1 MKNKV
6 LILIGTFFIFAF
18 ACEKYPFDSPKIDS
32 FTIEPA
38 GDVMVGETVT
48 FTVEGTG
55 MFVIYTGD
63 YDPVK
68 NEGHM
73 YDSAMAGK
81 INHSGVAIDEEAE
94 ELTYEYEMAGTYKV
108 VVIATSVGDLG
119 NKIEHVTQ
127 EKSITVN

>member
-1 MKNKV
+1 MKNKI
-6 LILIGTFFIFAF
+6 LILIGTFFIFTF
-18 ACEKYPFDSPKIDS
+18 ACEKYPFDPPKINS

-38 GDVMVGETVT
+38 EDILVRETVT

-63 YDPVK
+63 YDPAE
-68 NEGHM
+68 NAGHM
-73 YDSAMAGK
+73 YDSAMAGR
-81 INHSGVAIDEEAE
+81 INHSGEVIDEEE
-94 ELTYEYEMAGTYKV
+94 EFTYEYKKAGTYKV

-119 NKIEHVTQ
+119 NKIEQVTQ